1 VKNSK
6 NLMSMISRMRSIKM
20 LGEAKEKT
28 MSKWADYLV
37 SGVRYDADHN
47 YISKLKVHE
56 DKETELGTGELIDRA
71 LVIKAINN
79 GKSFET
85 VVKAE
90 KWERGQPII
99 VVKINSNYYLK
110 TTSNNIE
117 VDNLENL
124 PEV

>member
-1 VKNSK
+1 
-6 NLMSMISRMRSIKM
+6 MRSIKM